1 MKDKPKREGA
11 LKIPMSFDDAI
22 RRAMTVK
29 PPPEGWPAYE
39 KKTKKKRSAKRKKP
53 KRAA

>member
-1 MKDKPKREGA
+1 MTDKRKREGT
-11 LKIPMSFDDAI
+11 LKIPLSFDDAI

-29 PPPEGWPAYE
+29 PPPEGWAAYE
-39 KKTKKKRSAKRKKP
+39 KKAKKKRSAKRKKP